1 MGALDDGER
10 VLAPDA
16 ETWRSWL
23 EENHRTST
31 GAWLVRARPGSDLEV
46 VGYELSLIHI

>member
-23 EENHRTST
+23 VEIDCI
-31 GAWLVRARPGSDLEV
+31 AYVP
-46 VGYELSLIHI
+46 